1 MRWIYKE
8 TPSQAAQE
16 ELSKQ
21 IQISKIPAQ
30 ILLQRNISDFDTAK
44 EFFRPSLEDLHNPF
58 LMKGMT
64 KAVSRLEEALQNNE
78 KLLIY
83 GDYDVDGTTS
93 VALVYSF
100 LKNLGV
106 DLIYY
111 IPDRHKEGY
120 GVSMQSIEFAKE
132 QKIDLI
138 ISLDCGVTAIEE
150 VELANSF
157 GIDFI
162 ICDHHLPKNTE
173 IPDAYAMLNPKQH
186 DCKYPFDELS
196 GCGIGFKFMQ
206 GLSLK
211 LKLKIENLYQYLDL
225 LMVSIASDIVPMY
238 GENRILAYYG
248 LQQINTK
255 PSLGLKALIQIA
267 GFTTSINIGNVVF
280 GIAPRINAAG
290 RLGSA
295 YDSLR
300 LLIATDENEVQNLA
314 FKLNNFN
321 EERKKIERASTEE
334 ALAMA
339 QKEFPTTKSLVL
351 YQENWHKGLVGIMA
365 ARCVEKFHRPAII
378 LCESNGKAVGSARSV
393 SNFNVYKAIESSA
406 EHLIQFGGH
415 AFAAGMSLEVEN
427 IAKFRTTFEKS
438 VRQQMPKEGFI
449 PQIKIDLKVK
459 FEDFTA
465 GSFKIIQQMS
475 PFGPHN
481 MQPIFASEGVYLD
494 GNVRVLKERHLKF
507 KVRQGK
513 KVFDAIAFGMVESKD
528 ILSSQKPFK
537 IAFVMKENNFRG
549 RKTLQLEVRD
559 ILPMEI

>member
-1 MRWIYKE
+1 M
-8 TPSQAAQE
+8 PSQTEQE

-30 ILLQRNISDFDTAK
+30 ILLQRNISDFTIAK
-44 EFFRPSLEDLHNPF
+44 EFFRPVLEDLHDPF

-100 LKNLGV
+100 LKNLGM

-120 GVSMQSIEFAKE
+120 GVSMLSIEFAKAQE
-132 QKIDLI
+132 IDLI

-162 ICDHHLPKNTE
+162 ICDHHLPKNSK

-186 DCKYPFDELS
+186 DCNYPFDELS

-206 GLSLK
+206 GLCMK
-211 LKLKIENLYQYLDL
+211 LNLKIESLYQYLDL

-248 LQQINTK
+248 LQQINAK
-255 PSLGLKALIQIA
+255 PSLGFKALIQIA
-267 GFTTSINIGNVVF
+267 GFKTSINIGNVVF

-300 LLIATDENEVQNLA
+300 LLISTDENEAQNLA

-334 ALAMA
+334 ALALVEK
-339 QKEFPTTKSLVL
+339 QFSETKSLVL
-351 YQENWHKGLVGIMA
+351 YQKNWHKGLVGIMA
-365 ARCVEKFHRPAII
+365 ARCVEKFHRPTII

-393 SNFNVYKAIESSA
+393 SNFNVYKAIESSE
-406 EHLIQFGGH
+406 EHLVQFGGH
-415 AFAAGMSLEVEN
+415 AFAAGMSLEIEN
-427 IAKFRTTFEKS
+427 VPKFRLAFEKS
-438 VRQQMPKEGFI
+438 VLQQMPKEGFI

-481 MQPIFASEGVYLD
+481 MQPVFASEEVYLA
-494 GNVRVLKERHLKF
+494 GSVRVLKERHLKF
-507 KVRQGK
+507 KVRQGTK
-513 KVFDAIAFGMVESKD
+513 IFDAIAFGMVEH
-528 ILSSQKPFK
+528 
-537 IAFVMKENNFRG
+537 KEIFY
-549 RKTLQLEVRD
+549 
-559 ILPMEI
+559 